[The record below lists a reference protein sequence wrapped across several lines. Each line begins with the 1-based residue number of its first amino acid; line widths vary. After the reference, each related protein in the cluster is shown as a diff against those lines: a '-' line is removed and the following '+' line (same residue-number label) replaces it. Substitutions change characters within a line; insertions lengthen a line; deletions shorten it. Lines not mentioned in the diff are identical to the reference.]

1 MTSSPEHSDDAPRM
15 DKTVVRRFG
24 SAAEADAADRAYYA
38 SLTPQE
44 RVNILLQIV
53 RPAQDAHPE
62 GIQRVYRI
70 VKRGEG

>member
-1 MTSSPEHSDDAPRM
+1 MTSSPEPDDAPRL
-15 DKTVVRRFG
+15 DRSVVRRFN

-44 RVNILLQIV
+44 RVNLLLQIV

-62 GIQRVYRI
+62 GLIRVSRI
-70 VKRGEG
+70 VRLGKE